1 MGTLDMD
8 TGVLLSEP
16 ASHYDPRAFRGF
28 ALLLAALANCAYS
41 QTVESQ
47 HDLAGEVIV
56 TAQKRRQSIQDV
68 GMSVAAFSKGSLES
82 RGVESTED
90 LQRLVP
96 GLTFTRTPAGPP
108 VLTLRG
114 VGFYDSTL
122 AAAPAVSVYVDEAP
136 LALPSFSEVGVI
148 DIERVEVLK
157 GPQGTLYGENSTGGA
172 INYIAAK
179 PTAELSTGASLS
191 YGRFNTV
198 AAEGFVSGP
207 LQDTLKF
214 RMALKTT
221 QADDWQHSFTR
232 NQSLGAIHRTA
243 ARAMLEWQPNAAATV
258 SLTANGW
265 TDTSDVQAFQ
275 YRATECTNPTLCAP
289 ELGNYPVAPDNAR
302 AADWTPGWPMSSDD
316 RFVQTL
322 LRADVAL
329 SERLNF
335 TSVTGYQD
343 FKQDKYLDQDATR
356 IQNLDYRQR
365 GTASSFNQELRLSG
379 EASAAAWLV
388 GAYFSTMNV
397 DERSDIDVAQVSVNQ
412 PFPDLLPR
420 GTTNAVR
427 TGQDARSY
435 AAFGNLEF
443 RLTQHLSA
451 IGGLR
456 YTRSDRKFSGCT
468 LSGSDPIIGQALAI
482 LSAGLRGVPP
492 QMPPIGGCISLDRFT
507 FEQGLTRDRLDQ
519 DNESFR
525 VGLDYK
531 TDSAVL
537 FYGNVS
543 KGYKSGSF
551 PTLSAST
558 SAQFLPV
565 TQESVLAYEGGVKAP
580 LPSQLG
586 QVDASV
592 FYSDYHQKQ
601 IRGRIADP
609 VFGPLEALVN
619 IPESRVFGFEGSI
632 VVNPLTDLHLRASVA
647 CIDSKVRDFV
657 GITSTGASENF
668 GGSSF
673 PYSPKW
679 QAAADSEYSWS
690 VNSAYRA
697 FVGAGLTYHSS
708 THAALGEDPNFRLR
722 SYVIADMRAGIE
734 TADNRWQLALI
745 GENVTDQYYWNNVF
759 QFIDTRFR
767 IAALPATYAVRV
779 SYNY

>member
-1 MGTLDMD
+1 MD
-8 TGVLLSEP
+8 TGVPLPEP
-16 ASHYDPRAFRGF
+16 ACHFNPRALRRF
-28 ALLLAALANCAYS
+28 ALLLAASANCAHS
-41 QTVESQ
+41 QTGESP
-47 HDLAGEVIV
+47 HDLTGEVIV
-56 TAQKRRQSIQDV
+56 TAQKRQQSIQDV
-68 GMSVAAFSKGSLES
+68 GMSVAAFSDESLES
-82 RGVESTED
+82 RGVDSTED

-136 LALPSFSEVGVI
+136 LALPSFSEAGVI
-148 DIERVEVLK
+148 DIERVEILK

-179 PTAELSTGASLS
+179 PTDELSAGASVS
-191 YGRFNTV
+191 YGRFATTT
-198 AAEGFVSGP
+198 AEAFVSGP
-207 LQDTLKF
+207 LQDTLEF
-214 RMALKTT
+214 RVALKTI
-221 QADDWQHSFTR
+221 QGDDWQHSFTR
-232 NQSLGAIHRTA
+232 DQSLGATHRTA
-243 ARAMLEWQPNAAATV
+243 ARAILEWQPTAAATV
-258 SLTANGW
+258 SLTMNGW

-275 YRATECTNPTLCAP
+275 YRATECTNPALCAP
-289 ELGNYPVAPDNAR
+289 ELATYPVAPDNAR

-316 RFVQTL
+316 HFFQTL
-322 LRADVAL
+322 LRAEAAM
-329 SERLNF
+329 SERLRF
-335 TSVTGYQD
+335 TSITGYQD

-379 EASAAAWLV
+379 EAPAAAWLV
-388 GAYFSTMNV
+388 GTYFSTMNV
-397 DERSDIDVAQVSVNQ
+397 DERSDINVAQVSVNQ
-412 PFPDLLPR
+412 PFPVLPR
-420 GTTNAVR
+420 GTTNAVQ
-427 TGQDARSY
+427 TDQDARSY
-435 AAFGNLEF
+435 AAFGNVEF
-443 RLTQHLSA
+443 RLTQHMSA
-451 IGGLR
+451 LAGLR
-456 YTRSDRKFSGCT
+456 YTKSEREFSGCT

-525 VGLDYK
+525 IGLDYK

-537 FYGNVS
+537 FYGNIS

-586 QVDASV
+586 QVEASV

-619 IPESRVFGFEGSI
+619 IPKSRVYGFEGSVAI
-632 VVNPLTDLHLRASVA
+632 NPLTDLHLRASVA

-657 GITSTGASENF
+657 GITSTGATENF
-668 GGSSF
+668 DGSSF
-673 PYSPKW
+673 PYSPRW

-697 FVGAGLTYHSS
+697 FIGAGLTYHSS
-708 THAALGEDPNFRLR
+708 THAALGDDPGFRLD
-722 SYVIADMRAGIE
+722 SYVIADVRAGIE
-734 TADNRWQLALI
+734 TADNHWQFALT
-745 GENVTDQYYWNNVF
+745 GENVTDEYYWNNVF

-767 IAALPATYAVRV
+767 IAARPATYAVRL
-779 SYNY
+779 SYHY